1 MPAIAWFSLTE
12 ATRRLSM
19 VILTDKETSGL
30 TVVTENEDRIM
41 PADHLVDTTH
51 PESVEKSQVGEHAYI
66 GSRSGSSGDVDT

>member
-41 PADHLVDTTH
+41 PVDHVVDTTH
-51 PESVEKSQVGEHAYI
+51 PESVENHKSANTHI
-66 GSRSGSSGDVDT
+66 